1 MISAESL
8 IDFNKTMASEIFQNT
23 QYPWEALPKIS
34 EFIKYLATK
43 LPSDFEQIDEMIWVG
58 KGTKIERTAMI
69 KGPAIIGYDCDIRHS
84 AFVRENVITGNNV
97 VIGNSTEVKNALL
110 CDQVEIPHF
119 NYIGDSI
126 LGFKAHL
133 GAGAILSNFKSTKDE
148 ILVLDIDGTKI
159 KTGLTKFGAILGDR
173 TEIGCNSVLF
183 PGCIIGRDSI
193 IYPLSS
199 VRGIIPEKRILKSD
213 GELCI
218 LI

>member
-1 MISAESL
+1 MISVESL
-8 IDFNKTMASEIFQNT
+8 IDLNKTIASDIFQNT
-23 QYPWEALPKIS
+23 RYPWEAIPKIS
-34 EFIKYLATK
+34 EFIKYLGTK
-43 LPSDFEQIDEMIWVG
+43 LPSDFEQIEDMIWIG
-58 KGTKIERTAMI
+58 KGTKIERTALI
-69 KGPAIIGYDCDIRHS
+69 KGPAIIGYDCDIRHA
-84 AFVRENVITGNNV
+84 AFVREHVIAGNNV

-126 LGFKAHL
+126 LGYKAHL

-148 ILVLDIDGTKI
+148 ISVLDLDGNKI

-173 TEIGCNSVLF
+173 SEIGCNSVLF

-199 VRGIIPEKRILKSD
+199 VRGMIPEKRILKSD
-213 GELCI
+213 GEICQFK
-218 LI
+218 

>member
-8 IDFNKTMASEIFQNT
+8 IDLNTTIASEIFKNT
-23 QYPWEALPKIS
+23 RYPWEALPKIS
-34 EFIKYLATK
+34 EFIKYMGNK
-43 LPSDFEQIDEMIWVG
+43 LPADFERIDDMVWVG
-58 KGTKIERTAMI
+58 KGTKIERTALI

-97 VIGNSTEVKNALL
+97 VIGNSTEVKNSILF
-110 CDQVEIPHF
+110 DKVEIPHF
-119 NYIGDSI
+119 NYVGDSI
-126 LGFKAHL
+126 LGYKAHL

-148 ILVLDIDGTKI
+148 ISVVDIDGNKI

-213 GELCI
+213 GELCKMV
-218 LI
+218 